1 MSTPTQK
8 PRQSFR
14 LSPRWITGIVICV
27 VALIFVFS
35 NTTEVSLRFLWL
47 RLSAPGW
54 VFLFT
59 LLGAGF
65 ASGWLLARSRYR
77 GA

>member
-1 MSTPTQK
+1 MS
-8 PRQSFR
+8 QSVEGFR
-14 LSPRWITGIVICV
+14 LSPRWIGGITIAV

-35 NTTEVSLRFLWL
+35 NRGEVGLQFLWFEL
-47 RLSAPGW
+47 RAPGW

-65 ASGWLLARSRYR
+65 LSGWLIARSRYKS
-77 GA
+77 